1 MKHVLLIGDSIRMG
15 YENYVKDAFEG
26 VAEVKA
32 PEGNC
37 RYALQVLRYAHEWR
51 KLFSC
56 TPEEVDVIH
65 WNAGLWD
72 VLRMYGDE
80 PLTPV
85 EFYGNLIKRID
96 VRLRLLFPNAK
107 IIFATSTN
115 VQQEKYGEK
124 LKRLNADIEE
134 YNRVAIEVLKDTD
147 TIINDLYA
155 FTKDIPDE
163 CRTDMT
169 HFNTAQGVKTMGGEV
184 VATLCKVMGVN
195 PDELAVPDAIPPQIS
210 AQVLGF

>member
-107 IIFATSTN
+107 IIFATSTRVIEERYPKN
-115 VQQEKYGEK
+115 FMRKNSV
-124 LKRLNADIEE
+124 IEE
-134 YNRVAIEVLKDTD
+134 YNKAAIEVMKKYGYYV
-147 TIINDLYA
+147 NDLYEL
-155 FTKDIPDE
+155 TKSLDLDHYS
-163 CRTDMT
+163 DMT
-169 HFNTAQGVKTMGGEV
+169 HLYTEKGR
-184 VATLCKVMGVN
+184 VAL
-195 PDELAVPDAIPPQIS
+195 LR
-210 AQVLGF
+210 QVLDSICDVLPIENDFDCEAIVKEVGGLSAPLGL